1 MLCISIGSSFF
12 GFWGE
17 DPRPNQPDQILVK
30 KDPPSTVG
38 VVESAGGPPGSGQV
52 YRVGWAT
59 G

>member
-1 MLCISIGSSFF
+1 MYLSRFEFLRVLGGRSETEPARSDF
-12 GFWGE
+12 GE
-17 DPRPNQPDQILVK
+17 